1 MTEASTW
8 AREPHDLNELE
19 FLREVHSFNFW
30 FEAVG
35 GYLEERPFGYDPELA
50 DPPMDPD
57 DKDRLITT
65 LCNYCI
71 GEKAALEASS
81 GLIRLA
87 PNEHSQIFLAT
98 QVVDEARHVEVFMR
112 RLEQLGV
119 EDPETEIA
127 IRGNAGLQ
135 EFRSRLT
142 GLVDR
147 GDWEAAVFAQNVLL
161 ESMEDTVFRFHASVA
176 DPITQQMLQGIVA
189 DERRHLGFGENTLGR
204 ALAGDSATRQ
214 RLADV
219 KMELDPLVLESFQGV
234 YRDLGLTKQTQ
245 PELGRHYLDAVS
257 RLGLTA

>member
-1 MTEASTW
+1 MPEPSTW
-8 AREPHDLNELE
+8 SKEPHKLDDRE

-30 FEAVG
+30 FEAVS
-35 GYLEERPFGYDPELA
+35 GYLEERPFGYDPTLVDE
-50 DPPMDPD
+50 PMDASD
-57 DKDRLITT
+57 QDRLITT
-65 LCNYCI
+65 LCNYCV

-119 EDPETEIA
+119 VDPEAEIETRA
-127 IRGNAGLQ
+127 NPSLQ
-135 EFRSRLT
+135 EFRGRLT
-142 GLVDR
+142 ELVDR

-176 DPITQQMLQGIVA
+176 DPITQQVLAGVVA
-189 DERRHLGFGENTLGR
+189 DERRHLGFGENSLGG
-204 ALAGDSATRQ
+204 ALSQDPAGRE
-214 RLADV
+214 RLSTV
-219 KMELDPLVLESFQGV
+219 KAELDPLVLNSFDAV
-234 YRDLGLTKQTQ
+234 YRDLGLPRDQQ
-245 PELGRHYLDAVS
+245 PELGRHYLEAVG

>member
-1 MTEASTW
+1 MPEPSAW
-8 AREPHDLNELE
+8 GGEPHELDE
-19 FLREVHSFNFW
+19 EAFLREVHSFNFW

-35 GYLEERPFGYDPELA
+35 GYLEERPFGYDPELVDA
-50 DPPMDPD
+50 PMDPD
-57 DKDRLITT
+57 DRDRLITT

-112 RLEQLGV
+112 RLEELGV
-119 EDPETEIA
+119 EDPETEVA
-127 IRGNAGLQ
+127 LRGNPDLQ
-135 EFRSRLT
+135 EFRSRLLE
-142 GLVDR
+142 LVDR

-176 DPITQQMLQGIVA
+176 DPITQQILQGIVA
-189 DERRHLGFGENTLGR
+189 DERRHLGFGENSLGR
-204 ALAGDSATRQ
+204 ALARDEVGRR
-214 RLADV
+214 RLSDV
-219 KMELDPLVLESFQGV
+219 KAELDPLVLGSFEGV
-234 YRDLGLTKQTQ
+234 YRDLGLTKEARPQ
-245 PELGRHYLDAVS
+245 LGRHYLEAVA